1 MAKQNKN
8 NHLSEVRIIAGQWRG
23 RKIAF
28 TEVEGLRPTSDR
40 VRETLF
46 NWLQEIVGRSRCL
59 DLFAGS
65 GALGFEAASRGAELV
80 TLVESNREVA
90 KQLESTRESMS
101 ADSCQVHNSSAMDY
115 LDSTT
120 QKYDIVFVDPPYK
133 ANMWTQIA
141 EKMVEKAILS
151 DNAYIYLEY
160 PSHIDLPVLPSQW
173 QLVKDKKAG
182 AVRYCL
188 LQNHNEEQ
196 E

>member
-8 NHLSEVRIIAGQWRG
+8 NRPSEVRVIAGQWRG

-40 VRETLF
+40 IRETLF
-46 NWLQEIVGRSRCL
+46 NWLQEVVGQSRCL

-80 TLVESNREVA
+80 TLVEANREVA
-90 KQLESTRESMS
+90 KQLETTSHKLS
-101 ADSCQVHNSSAMDY
+101 ADSCQIHNRSAIDY
-115 LDSTT
+115 LDGTT

-133 ANMWTQIA
+133 AGMWSQVA

-151 DNAYIYLEY
+151 DNAHIYLEY
-160 PSHIDLPVLPSQW
+160 PSHINLPVLPAQW
-173 QLVKDKKAG
+173 RIVKDKKAG

-188 LQNHNEEQ
+188 LQNNNEE
-196 E
+196 